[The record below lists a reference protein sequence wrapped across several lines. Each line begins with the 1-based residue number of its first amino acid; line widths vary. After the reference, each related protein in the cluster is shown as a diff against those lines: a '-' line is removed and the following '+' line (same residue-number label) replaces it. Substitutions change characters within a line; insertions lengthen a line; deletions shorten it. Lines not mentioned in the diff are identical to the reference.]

1 MTHSGPLPKSTWVVS
16 IGKEKLLS
24 IDPVACDGGLPFGG
38 NKPVDKSL
46 PLFRLHIMFLW
57 INQDHAV
64 LIEELRVALHQEFEV
79 LLILIGEAQNRNG
92 DIFLVRG
99 YPPQSGIQGAGSSLC
114 NHVWAKGIKVGCAF
128 PERALRVINRSCSVE
143 SQAAVASAAP
153 HWLQA

>member
-1 MTHSGPLPKSTWVVS
+1 MAACPSGETSQS
-16 IGKEKLLS
+16 IK
-24 IDPVACDGGLPFGG
+24 AC
-38 NKPVDKSL
+38 

-57 INQDHAV
+57 INQNHAV
-64 LIEELRVALHQEFEV
+64 LIEELRVALHQDFEV

-92 DIFLVRG
+92 DDFLG
-99 YPPQSGIQGAGSSLC
+99 SWYPPQSGIQGAGSSLC

-143 SQAAVASAAP
+143 SQAAAASASP